1 LNIKLGSIKNVVK
14 ALDKNSTGFMYL
26 KNMFSMI
33 SDAQIKVGI
42 LDGPQIKEVI
52 QDLKSEDQLSEV
64 EAAAWKSF
72 KTVTTTFFW

>member
-1 LNIKLGSIKNVVK
+1 
-14 ALDKNSTGFMYL
+14 
-26 KNMFSMI
+26 MI

-42 LDGPQIKEVI
+42 FDGPQIKEVI